1 VADPLSGSLTAQRTA
16 SLPASLAG
24 RRIAVTGAAAGIG
37 RVLAQALLGQG
48 AATAMI
54 DSHPEVRALAE
65 HTSARALGIVADL
78 SSAAAAEGA
87 IGAAWDELGG
97 LDALVNVAGI
107 YPVTPA
113 LDRAEAEW
121 DRVLD
126 VNLKAPFF
134 CSRALAARLVAAG
147 RGGRILNVS
156 STAGTLA
163 RPGIAHYGASKA
175 GLNQLTRVLAV
186 EWAPHGILVN
196 AVLPGVIETDR
207 VRAHN
212 ASAGGR
218 DEAAAKQAR
227 VPLGR
232 FGTADEVVELCLFL
246 LSGAEYC
253 TGALFTVD
261 GGYGLGIPRY

>member
-1 VADPLSGSLTAQRTA
+1 MPGPLE
-16 SLPASLAG
+16 G

-37 RVLAQALLGQG
+37 RALATALIERG
-48 AATAMI
+48 AAVAAI
-54 DSHPEVRALAE
+54 DADPGVRATGDAP
-65 HTSARALGIVADL
+65 RRLGIVAEL
-78 SSAAAAEGA
+78 STAAGAEAAVA
-87 IGAAWDELGG
+87 AAWDGLGG

-113 LDRAEAEW
+113 LDLGEAEW

-134 CSRALAARLVAAG
+134 CSRALASRLVAAG
-147 RGGRILNVS
+147 CGGRILQVS
-156 STAGTLA
+156 STASTLA
-163 RPGIAHYGASKA
+163 RPGIAHYAASKA

-207 VRAHN
+207 VLSHN
-212 ASAGGR
+212 ASPEGR
-218 DEAAAKQAR
+218 AEAAAKRER

-232 FGTADEVVELCLFL
+232 FGTPAEVVEMCLFL
-246 LSGAEYC
+246 LAGASYC

-261 GGYGLGIPRY
+261 GGYGLGIPRYGG

>member
-1 VADPLSGSLTAQRTA
+1 MPDPLE
-16 SLPASLAG
+16 G

-37 RVLAQALLGQG
+37 RALAAALLGRG
-48 AATAMI
+48 AAVAMI
-54 DSHPEVRALAE
+54 DSDPGICGMAAGAGAGAGAGRAV
-65 HTSARALGIVADL
+65 GIEADL
-78 SSAAAAEGA
+78 SAAGRAERAVGL
-87 IGAAWDELGG
+87 AWDGLGG

-113 LDRAEAEW
+113 LDLTEAEW

-126 VNLKAPFF
+126 VNLKAPFL
-134 CSRALAARLVAAG
+134 CSRALASRLVAAK
-147 RGGRILNVS
+147 RGGRILNVG

-163 RPGIAHYGASKA
+163 RPGIAHYAASKA

-207 VRAHN
+207 VLAHN
-212 ASAGGR
+212 AAPGGH
-218 DEAAAKQAR
+218 DEAAAKMAR

-232 FGTADEVVELCLFL
+232 FGTPAEVVEMCLFL
-246 LSGAEYC
+246 LAGAGYC

-261 GGYGLGIPRY
+261 GGYGLGIPRYDG